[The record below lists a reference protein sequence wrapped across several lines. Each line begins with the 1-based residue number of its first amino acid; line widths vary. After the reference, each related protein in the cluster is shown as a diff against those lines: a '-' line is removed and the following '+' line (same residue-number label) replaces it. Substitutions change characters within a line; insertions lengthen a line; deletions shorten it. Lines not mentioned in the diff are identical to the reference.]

1 MEVRNIDYPSDNI
14 VAVSPIT
21 KRIEAL
27 EFTDPHIPGE
37 IVVDQAGKLLKK
49 WFQFEGKIGSLIDE
63 FNNWINSKL
72 SQQISSR
79 TLMLDE
85 GEVTFENQILFK
97 PRIATGT
104 NTWAPLTPQMARES
118 GYSYLSELYVD
129 LVLNKGNE
137 NEERLEKVFIGKI
150 PIMLGSVLDYL
161 SEKSE
166 RERVEMGESIY
177 DPLGYFIIKGT
188 EKVILIQEQLRSN
201 KFFVFNSTSK
211 GDVVCKVTNNT
222 LMGATNIVMKKGKRS
237 GALKI
242 HLGFLGRTKPNNKMG
257 NTVSVFQIYRML
269 GMSDPTEILKHL
281 SQFTKPQYV
290 NRMFVALQPT
300 FVKLSKIG
308 DDIEYISKKK
318 GLGTISYDI
327 RKSDIMN
334 SLINELF
341 PQVPSDDIDTK
352 LNMLSIMTVRLLE
365 YLIGVRDLDDRDNW
379 GNKQLVSAGKSLE
392 RLFSSVWKEVINRAQ
407 DEIVKKKL
415 HGLQSVRRVINTGFF
430 TDNFVNSFTA
440 NNWGVQTSYLPKENI
455 TDILKRDSVL
465 SVYSHL
471 TKINTPTSRKAKSP
485 KIRLVQMSQLGYVS
499 AAETP
504 EGQQCLTGDTEI
516 MMADGT
522 YKLMKD
528 IVETDIVASFNP
540 RTEKIEFSG
549 IYNLFHFNTA
559 DKPDKRIYKLTDEYN
574 NTVRGTGDHPFY
586 TQRGWVK
593 MDELDPRNDILYY
606 ISELTIHFT
615 RIISIEKVDDEEV
628 YDFTTISDNHSF
640 IANGFVTHNCG
651 LVKNSAMTN
660 YISVERPESIVLEHV
675 TPYINKIKTE
685 QTPNPFMLNGVF
697 RGWVDGVGLRDYCV
711 GLRRKLILF
720 KDTLI
725 VLDREGYFNI
735 YTDGSRPTRPL
746 LVVDVDGVLVIEKKN
761 LWDADME
768 TLLREGCVEYIDAWE
783 QESIMLAQQMDEV
796 SQRKREL
803 ARAVRESQSL
813 AEKLSSL
820 EKELEEFTGTPV
832 ELRRLRETIIDTK
845 TMKSQ
850 AEVTVKEL
858 TELPRYTHSELDP
871 TAIESIA
878 VSIIPL
884 PETNPGPRLTYQA
897 GMGKQALGIY
907 HSNHIER
914 FETTAKVLAYPSR
927 PLFETQMNEVLG
939 LNELPAGEM
948 VILAIT
954 TYGGYSQEDA
964 IIMSQGAIDR
974 GLFRYTVYKTYKSVQ
989 KRTRFAVEEFG
1000 RPEIRKGE
1008 PEERYHAIDEN
1019 GLPRLGSFVREGDCV
1034 IGKIRKFITT
1044 GKVENASSYVEI
1056 KQEGV
1061 IDRVLVSTNPEG
1073 NRVVKVKIRQVR
1085 KPILGDKF
1093 ACFSPDHEILTEN
1106 GWINITELT
1115 LSHKVCTLNS
1125 KTGKIFYDHPTKLH
1139 QYDCNDNLISFR
1151 NGKVDLLV
1159 TKNHNMFC
1167 KNKFGVKYELVQAQE
1182 CIGKKKYF
1190 SNMIGEF
1197 LVSDDDLAYVPYN
1210 GKVYCCT
1217 VPSGIIYVR
1226 RNGKPVWTGNSRYAQ
1241 KGTIGMILPDED
1253 MPFTA
1258 DGVRPDIII
1267 NPHCFPKDTPVS
1279 THKGYSKRIGDFS
1292 EEGGEKVW
1300 CFDENNDTLTVSK
1313 SMGMESKGKRE
1324 IIRVFLQDGRVMKC
1338 TPDHRLLTVE
1348 NGKYEWVQA
1357 QHCSGKKIVC
1367 GLEMPLDKP
1376 ELDQGS
1382 TWKLETAEY
1391 DFTLDTNENR
1401 EKTLAFAR
1409 ILGYVLTDKR
1419 ASNKY
1424 DILSI
1429 QEDLDINASVYEDI
1443 ELNNNGFPIFILE
1456 DNCPKSIIREFLGS
1470 LFGQCSDI
1478 PKLEENKLSFVWK
1491 TDCTQELSI
1500 LLEKLG
1506 LDVKIY
1512 KTYNKIYINFKNSQ
1526 DFALNIG
1533 FRYNLIL
1540 SYKLSAALTYWRHK
1554 ENGGQLNLNEW
1565 FNYIKY
1571 NKNNNTFTLDIIK
1584 LESEGIEEVYDIG
1597 VYDHHNFLAH
1607 GTVVHN
1613 CIPSRMT
1620 IGKLIEI
1627 VTSKV
1632 AAFDGERV
1640 NATGFRRFDVKEFMR
1655 NLVQYGYASSGK
1667 ERMYSGLTGKPL
1679 QALIFTGPCYY
1690 QALRHHVSDKIQ
1702 MRARGGVKAL
1712 TRQPVGGRKRGGGQ
1726 RVGEMERDA
1735 IISHGAS
1742 AFLNERLCLV
1752 SDAYETVYCS
1762 NCGTI
1767 AIANHIDNKY
1777 VCRKCEDDAEFGTCT
1792 IPYSFKL
1799 LTQLLAGAHYKV
1811 TLNLKKNL

>member
-177 DPLGYFIIKGT
+177 DPLGYFIVKGT

-528 IVETDIVASFNP
+528 IVETDIVATFNP
-540 RTEKIEFSG
+540 RSEKIEFSG

-559 DKPDKRIYKLTDEYN
+559 DKPDKRIYKLTNEYN
-574 NTVRGTGDHPFY
+574 NTIRGTGDHPFY

-803 ARAVRESQSL
+803 GRAVRESQSL

-820 EKELEEFTGTPV
+820 DKELEEFTGTPV
-832 ELRRLRETIIDTK
+832 ELRRVRETIIDTK

-927 PLFETQMNEVLG
+927 PLFETQMNEILG

-1093 ACFSPDHEILTEN
+1093 A
-1106 GWINITELT
+1106 
-1115 LSHKVCTLNS
+1115 
-1125 KTGKIFYDHPTKLH
+1125 
-1139 QYDCNDNLISFR
+1139 
-1151 NGKVDLLV
+1151 
-1159 TKNHNMFC
+1159 
-1167 KNKFGVKYELVQAQE
+1167 
-1182 CIGKKKYF
+1182 
-1190 SNMIGEF
+1190 
-1197 LVSDDDLAYVPYN
+1197 
-1210 GKVYCCT
+1210 
-1217 VPSGIIYVR
+1217 
-1226 RNGKPVWTGNSRYAQ
+1226 SRYAQ

-1300 CFDENNDTLTVSK
+1300 CFDETNDTLTVSK
-1313 SMGMESKGKRE
+1313 SMGMESKGKKE

-1456 DNCPKSIIREFLGS
+1456 DNCPKSIIREFLAS